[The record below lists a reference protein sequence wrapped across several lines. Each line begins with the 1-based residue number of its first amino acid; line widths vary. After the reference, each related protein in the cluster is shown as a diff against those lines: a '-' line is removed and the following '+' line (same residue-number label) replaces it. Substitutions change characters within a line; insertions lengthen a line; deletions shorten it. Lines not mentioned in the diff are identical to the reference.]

1 MGIRFHCHMCNHAL
15 HVKDFLAGKRGKCP
29 NCNGSFRIPQG
40 GDGYS
45 LSIDELAKSD
55 SAIVRAVRPKNPS
68 PPSAAKPTTTE
79 PKASPA
85 SPSPAV
91 DANQPNTDKETEAKK
106 ATTKSDSAS
115 RERSKKPSAD
125 GKLDKSS
132 KSVAQP
138 SAVAPNRSAPV
149 SHGALPASIAS
160 LHNVQWYVRPPS
172 GGQFGPA
179 ATSLLATWIDE
190 NRITADS
197 YLWREGME
205 QWQLASEL
213 LPEVFPT
220 TAPSS
225 PAPTPPVA
233 SAASASAAEDD
244 LLQAA
249 GPSSLA
255 LNKASAAIKR
265 RRQQTQQWLIL
276 GVLVAIALALIGVL
290 IYILYFKK

>member
-55 SAIVRAVRPKNPS
+55 SAIVSAVRPKT
-68 PPSAAKPTTTE
+68 PSAAKPTNPAPKTT
-79 PKASPA
+79 PSSASPA
-85 SPSPAV
+85 IEAT
-91 DANQPNTDKETEAKK
+91 QPKTDQDPLAKK
-106 ATTKSDSAS
+106 ATTQSESAS
-115 RERSKKPSAD
+115 RDRSKKATSSE
-125 GKLDKSS
+125 KLDKTT

-138 SAVAPNRSAPV
+138 TAVAPSPSSPAGHR
-149 SHGALPASIAS
+149 ALPASIAS
-160 LHNVQWYVRPPS
+160 LQNVQWYVRPPS

-179 ATSLLATWIDE
+179 DTAILATWIDE

-213 LPEVFPT
+213 LPEAFPT
-220 TAPSS
+220 TALSAK
-225 PAPTPPVA
+225 APTPPAA
-233 SAASASAAEDD
+233 SAAPASAAEDD
-244 LLQAA
+244 LLQAT

-265 RRQQTQQWLIL
+265 RRQQTRQWLIL
-276 GVLVAIALALIGVL
+276 GVLVAIAIALTGVL
-290 IYILYFKK
+290 FYILYFKK

>member
-1 MGIRFHCHMCNHAL
+1 MGIRFHCHMCNHSL

-29 NCNGSFRIPQG
+29 NCNGSFRIPKG

-55 SAIVRAVRPKNPS
+55 SAIVSAIRPKTPS
-68 PPSAAKPTTTE
+68 STKPAHPE
-79 PKASPA
+79 PKAPQPTPA
-85 SPSPAV
+85 IQAT
-91 DANQPNTDKETEAKK
+91 QPNSEKETAAKK
-106 ATTKSDSAS
+106 VTTKPDSAS
-115 RERSKKPSAD
+115 RERSKKALP
-125 GKLDKSS
+125 GEKGEKLDKTP

-138 SAVAPNRSAPV
+138 TAVAPGPSSPAGHR
-149 SHGALPASIAS
+149 ALPPSIAS
-160 LHNVQWYVRPPS
+160 LQNVQWYVRPPS

-179 ATSLLATWIDE
+179 DTTLLATWIDE

-197 YLWREGME
+197 YLWRDGME

-220 TAPSS
+220 
-225 PAPTPPVA
+225 PTPAAPVPTT
-233 SAASASAAEDD
+233 SAASASPASSAEDD

-249 GPSSLA
+249 GPASLA
-255 LNKASAAIKR
+255 LNKASVAIKR

-276 GVLVAIALALIGVL
+276 GVLVAIALALTGVL
-290 IYILYFKK
+290 VYILYFKK